1 VKRNDRS
8 IVALVALAHAMVHT
22 YELSIPIFVSIWLAE
37 FAVLPLG
44 LTQIEVTAATL
55 GVVVTAGYGLFGVGA
70 LPGGVL
76 VDRVGSARLI
86 TLCLFGMGGSFV
98 LLGLAPNLLVVA
110 IALLLWGAA
119 ASVYHPAG
127 LTLLSK
133 GVEERGTGFA
143 YHGIAGNVGTGLG
156 PLVAATLLLFVE
168 WTVVAV
174 ALAVPAL
181 FAGVYAIRAEFDETA
196 AVDAHAGPAVADG
209 DGGDDSPP
217 DAAGGDGDRSDSGG
231 DGDRSDSGGD
241 GRASG
246 GVESLAEF
254 GVESRRLFAG
264 AFALVFVVVM
274 ASGLYYRGILTFLPN
289 VLEPFPEFA
298 PIPLTA
304 LLPPAV
310 TDALGVAPDSV
321 RSLNPE
327 RYFYSGLLIVGV
339 VGQYVGGKL
348 IDRVPVEYGLAGG
361 FGLLAVLAVLFL
373 PAASAGLV
381 PLLVVGAVLGA
392 ALFFV
397 QPFYQ
402 ATVAEYSPPGT
413 RGLSYGFTYLGVF
426 GVGALG
432 GTIAGVILTYATPAA
447 LFATLAG
454 FAVVGSGVGI
464 YLLRRR
470 RRGDR
475 AGDAG
480 AA

>member
-8 IVALVALAHAMVHT
+8 IVALVMLAHAMVHT
-22 YELSIPIFVSIWLAE
+22 YELSIPIFVSIWLVE
-37 FAVLPLG
+37 FEVLPLG
-44 LTQIEVTAATL
+44 VTQLEVTAATL
-55 GVVVTAGYGLFGVGA
+55 GIVVTAGYGLFGAGA
-70 LPGGVL
+70 LPSGVL
-76 VDRVGSARLI
+76 VDRIGSARLI
-86 TLCLFGMGGSFV
+86 TVCLFGMGGSFL

-133 GVEERGTGFA
+133 GVEDRGTGFA

-174 ALAVPAL
+174 ALAIPAL

-196 AVDAHAGPAVADG
+196 AVADHGTAAVADG
-209 DGGDDSPP
+209 DGGRP
-217 DAAGGDGDRSDSGG
+217 DTADAEGDRSG
-231 DGDRSDSGGD
+231 
-241 GRASG
+241 AG
-246 GVESLAEF
+246 GVGSLAAF
-254 GVESRRLFAG
+254 GAESRRLFAG
-264 AFALVFVVVM
+264 AFALVFVIVM

-289 VLEPFPEFA
+289 VLESFPEFA

-304 LLPPAV
+304 LLPSAV

-339 VGQYVGGKL
+339 LGQYLGGKL
-348 IDRVPVEYGLAGG
+348 IDRVRVEYGLAGG
-361 FGLLAVLAVLFL
+361 FGLLAALALVFL

-381 PLLVVGAVLGA
+381 PLLIVGAVLGA

-432 GTIAGVILTYATPAA
+432 GTVAGVILTYATPAA

-454 FAVVGSGVGI
+454 FAAVGSGLGV

-470 RRGDR
+470 QRIDT
-475 AGDAG
+475 DAVDTD

>member
-1 VKRNDRS
+1 LNWPVDPRRNVKQNDRS
-8 IVALVALAHAMVHT
+8 IVALVMLAHAMVHT
-22 YELSIPIFVSIWLAE
+22 YELSIPIFVSIWLVE
-37 FAVLPLG
+37 FSVLPLG
-44 LTQIEVTAATL
+44 LTQIEVTTATL

-76 VDRVGSARLI
+76 VDRIGSARLI
-86 TLCLFGMGGSFV
+86 TVCLFGMGGSFV
-98 LLGLAPNLLVVA
+98 LLGFAPNLLVVA
-110 IALLLWGAA
+110 VALLLWGAA

-156 PLVAATLLLFVE
+156 PLLAAVALLFVE

-181 FAGVYAIRAEFDETA
+181 LAGVYAIRAEVDETA
-196 AVDAHAGPAVADG
+196 AVAAQEPQAT
-209 DGGDDSPP
+209 P
-217 DAAGGDGDRSDSGG
+217 DGDGDRSDAS
-231 DGDRSDSGGD
+231 SDS
-241 GRASG
+241 RASG
-246 GVESLAEF
+246 GVGSLAAF

-264 AFALVFVVVM
+264 AFALVFVIVM

-339 VGQYVGGKL
+339 LGQYVGGKL
-348 IDRVPVEYGLAGG
+348 IDRIPVEYGLAVG
-361 FGLLAVLAVLFL
+361 FGLLVVLALVFL

-432 GTIAGVILTYATPAA
+432 GTVAGVILTYATPTA
-447 LFATLAG
+447 LFVTLAG
-454 FAVVGSGVGI
+454 FAAVGSGLGV
-464 YLLRRR
+464 YLLKR
-470 RRGDR
+470 RRGER
-475 AGDAG
+475 VGDPDVA
-480 AA
+480 

>member
-1 VKRNDRS
+1 M
-8 IVALVALAHAMVHT
+8 LAHAMVHT
-22 YELSIPIFVSIWLAE
+22 YELSIPIFVSIWLVE

-44 LTQIEVTAATL
+44 VTQIEVTAATL

-70 LPGGVL
+70 LPGGVV
-76 VDRVGSARLI
+76 VDRVGSTRLI
-86 TLCLFGMGGSFV
+86 TVCLFGMGGSFL

-110 IALLLWGAA
+110 LALLLWGAA

-133 GVEERGTGFA
+133 GVEDRGTGFA
-143 YHGIAGNVGTGLG
+143 YHGIAGNIGTGLG
-156 PLVAATLLLFVE
+156 PLLAAVLLLFVE
-168 WTVVAV
+168 WTVVAAV
-174 ALAVPAL
+174 LAVPAL
-181 FAGVYAIRAEFDETA
+181 LAGVYATRAQFDETA
-196 AVDAHAGPAVADG
+196 AVAQHAGSAAADG
-209 DGGDDSPP
+209 DGTDD
-217 DAAGGDGDRSDSGG
+217 GDGERQVRSGG
-231 DGDRSDSGGD
+231 ID
-241 GRASG
+241 
-246 GVESLAEF
+246 SLAAF
-254 GVESRRLFAG
+254 GAETRHLFAG

-289 VLEPFPEFA
+289 VLGPYPAFE

-310 TDALGVAPDSV
+310 TDTLGIASDSG

-327 RYFYSGLLIVGV
+327 QYFYSGLLIVGV
-339 VGQYVGGKL
+339 LGQYLGGKL
-348 IDRVPVEYGLAGG
+348 IDRIPVEYGLAAG
-361 FGLLAVLAVLFL
+361 FGLLVVLASVFL
-373 PAASAGLV
+373 PAATAGIV

-432 GTIAGVILTYATPAA
+432 GTIAGVILTYATPTV

-454 FAVVGSGVGI
+454 FAAVGSGLGM

-470 RRGDR
+470 RGADT
-475 AGDAG
+475 ADAG
-480 AA
+480 

>member
-1 VKRNDRS
+1 MKQNDRS
-8 IVALVALAHAMVHT
+8 IVALVMLAHAMVHT
-22 YELSIPIFVSIWLAE
+22 YELSIPIFVSIWLVE
-37 FAVLPLG
+37 FSVLPLG
-44 LTQIEVTAATL
+44 LTQIEVTTATL

-76 VDRVGSARLI
+76 VDRIGSARLI
-86 TLCLFGMGGSFV
+86 TVCLFGMGGSFV
-98 LLGLAPNLLVVA
+98 LLGFAPNLLVVA
-110 IALLLWGAA
+110 VALLLWGAA

-156 PLVAATLLLFVE
+156 PLLAAVALLFVE

-181 FAGVYAIRAEFDETA
+181 LAGVYAIRAEVDETA
-196 AVDAHAGPAVADG
+196 AVAAQEPQAT
-209 DGGDDSPP
+209 P
-217 DAAGGDGDRSDSGG
+217 DGDGDRSDAS
-231 DGDRSDSGGD
+231 SDS
-241 GRASG
+241 RASG
-246 GVESLAEF
+246 GVGSLAAF

-264 AFALVFVVVM
+264 AFALVFVIVM

-339 VGQYVGGKL
+339 LGQYVGGKL
-348 IDRVPVEYGLAGG
+348 IDRIPVEYGLAVG
-361 FGLLAVLAVLFL
+361 FGLLVVLALVFL

-432 GTIAGVILTYATPAA
+432 GTVAGVILTYATPTA
-447 LFATLAG
+447 LFVTLAG
-454 FAVVGSGVGI
+454 FAAVGSGLGV
-464 YLLRRR
+464 YLLKR
-470 RRGDR
+470 RRGER
-475 AGDAG
+475 VGDPDVA
-480 AA
+480 

>member
-8 IVALVALAHAMVHT
+8 IVALVMLAHAMVHT
-22 YELSIPIFVSIWLAE
+22 YELSIPIFVSIWLVE
-37 FAVLPLG
+37 FDVLPLFV
-44 LTQIEVTAATL
+44 TQLEVTAATL
-55 GVVVTAGYGLFGVGA
+55 GVVVTAGYGLFGAGS
-70 LPGGVL
+70 LPSGVL
-76 VDRVGSARLI
+76 VDRIGSARLI

-110 IALLLWGAA
+110 VALLLWGAA

-156 PLVAATLLLFVE
+156 PLVAAIALLFVE

-174 ALAVPAL
+174 VLAVPAL
-181 FAGVYAIRAEFDETA
+181 FAGVYATRAEFDETA
-196 AVDAHAGPAVADG
+196 AVEDRTVPGTDEGRDG
-209 DGGDDSPP
+209 DRPDDGGDP
-217 DAAGGDGDRSDSGG
+217 
-231 DGDRSDSGGD
+231 
-241 GRASG
+241 RASG
-246 GVESLAEF
+246 GVDSLAEF

-264 AFALVFVVVM
+264 AFAFVFVVVM

-289 VLEPFPEFA
+289 VLEPYPAFA

-304 LLPPAV
+304 LLPPVV

-339 VGQYVGGKL
+339 LGQYLGGKL
-348 IDRVPVEYGLAGG
+348 IDRVRVEYGLAGG
-361 FGLLAVLAVLFL
+361 FGLLVALALLFL
-373 PAASAGLV
+373 PAATAGVV
-381 PLLVVGAVLGA
+381 PLLIVGAVLGA

-432 GTIAGVILTYATPAA
+432 GTVAGVILTYATPAA

-454 FAVVGSGVGI
+454 FAAIGSGLGV

-470 RRGDR
+470 QRAEAVGDI
-475 AGDAG
+475 DA
-480 AA
+480 A

>member
-1 VKRNDRS
+1 MNRNDRS
-8 IVALVALAHAMVHT
+8 IVALVMLAHAMVHT
-22 YELSIPIFVSIWLAE
+22 YELSIPIFVSIWLVE
-37 FAVLPLG
+37 FEVLPLG
-44 LTQIEVTAATL
+44 LTQVEVTAATL
-55 GVVVTAGYGLFGVGA
+55 GVVVTAGYGLFGVGS

-86 TLCLFGMGGSFV
+86 ALCLFGMGGSFV
-98 LLGLAPNLLVVA
+98 LLGFAPNLLVVA
-110 IALLLWGAA
+110 LALLLWGAA

-156 PLVAATLLLFVE
+156 PLAAATALLFVE
-168 WTVVAV
+168 WTTVAV
-174 ALAVPAL
+174 VLAVPAL
-181 FAGVYAIRAEFDETA
+181 FAGVYAIRAEFDEAAAVTDLSTTA
-196 AVDAHAGPAVADG
+196 AADG
-209 DGGDDSPP
+209 DAGGRSSDGGDRR
-217 DAAGGDGDRSDSGG
+217 AAGGVG
-231 DGDRSDSGGD
+231 
-241 GRASG
+241 
-246 GVESLAEF
+246 SLAEF
-254 GVESRRLFAG
+254 GAASRRLFGG

-289 VLEPFPEFA
+289 VLEAFPEFA
-298 PIPLTA
+298 PIPLTT
-304 LLPPAV
+304 LLPPVV

-339 VGQYVGGKL
+339 VGQYLGGKL
-348 IDRVPVEYGLAGG
+348 IDRVRVEYGLAGG
-361 FGLLAVLAVLFL
+361 FGLLVVLALVFL

-381 PLLVVGAVLGA
+381 PLLVVGAALGA

-402 ATVAEYSPPGT
+402 ATVAEYSPAGT

-432 GTIAGVILTYATPAA
+432 GTVAGVILTYATPPA

-454 FAVVGSGVGI
+454 FAAVGSGLGV

-470 RRGDR
+470 QRAETGGDPDV
-475 AGDAG
+475 A
-480 AA
+480 

>member
-1 VKRNDRS
+1 
-8 IVALVALAHAMVHT
+8 MVHT

-37 FAVLPLG
+37 FNVLPLG

-110 IALLLWGAA
+110 VALLLWGAA

-196 AVDAHAGPAVADG
+196 AVDGHEGPAAAAG
-209 DGGDDSPP
+209 DGGDDGRPSATAGEQGGDRP
-217 DAAGGDGDRSDSGG
+217 DAGGDRPDAGG
-231 DGDRSDSGGD
+231 DA
-241 GRASG
+241 RASG
-246 GVESLAEF
+246 GGRPDDGGDARASGGGVGSLAEF

-274 ASGLYYRGILTFLPN
+274 TSGLYYRGILTFLPN

-298 PIPLTA
+298 AIPLTA

-373 PAASAGLV
+373 PAAAAGLV
-381 PLLVVGAVLGA
+381 PLLIVGAVLGA

-432 GTIAGVILTYATPAA
+432 GTIAGVILTYATPTA

-454 FAVVGSGVGI
+454 FAAVGSGVGI

-470 RRGDR
+470 QQNGR

>member
-1 VKRNDRS
+1 MKGNDRA
-8 IVALVALAHAMVHT
+8 IVALVMLAHAMVHT
-22 YELSIPIFVSIWLAE
+22 YELSIPIFVSIWLVE
-37 FAVLPLG
+37 FEVLPLG
-44 LTQIEVTAATL
+44 VTQLEVTAATL
-55 GVVVTAGYGLFGVGA
+55 GVVVTAGYGLFGVGS

-76 VDRVGSARLI
+76 VDRIGSARLI
-86 TLCLFGMGGSFV
+86 AVCLFGMGGSFL

-143 YHGIAGNVGTGLG
+143 YHGIAGNVGTGVG
-156 PLVAATLLLFVE
+156 PLAAATALLFVE

-174 ALAVPAL
+174 VLAVPAL
-181 FAGVYAIRAEFDETA
+181 LAGVYAVRAEFDETA
-196 AVDAHAGPAVADG
+196 AVGEQVRAEATPS
-209 DGGDDSPP
+209 DDE
-217 DAAGGDGDRSDSGG
+217 SDSA
-231 DGDRSDSGGD
+231 DDR
-241 GRASG
+241 AAG
-246 GVESLAEF
+246 GVESLAAF
-254 GVESRRLFAG
+254 GVESRKLFAG

-274 ASGLYYRGILTFLPN
+274 ASGLYYRGILTFLPS

-304 LLPPAV
+304 LLPPVV
-310 TDALGVAPDSV
+310 TDILGVAPDSA

-339 VGQYVGGKL
+339 LGQYAGGKL
-348 IDRVPVEYGLAGG
+348 IDRVRVEYGLAAGY
-361 FGLLAVLAVLFL
+361 GLLVVLALLFL
-373 PAASAGLV
+373 PAAAAGLV
-381 PLLVVGAVLGA
+381 PLLLVGAVLGG

-432 GTIAGVILTYATPAA
+432 GTVAGVILTYATPTV

-454 FAVVGSGVGI
+454 FAAVGSGLGV

-470 RRGDR
+470 QR
-475 AGDAG
+475 AGAVGDTDA
-480 AA
+480 A

>member
-1 VKRNDRS
+1 MTPNDRS
-8 IVALVALAHAMVHT
+8 IVVLVMLAHAMVHT
-22 YELSIPIFVSIWLAE
+22 YELSIPIFVAIWLVE
-37 FAVLPLG
+37 FDVLPLVV
-44 LTQIEVTAATL
+44 TQVEVTAATL
-55 GVVVTAGYGLFGVGA
+55 GVVVTAGYGLFGVGS

-76 VDRVGSARLI
+76 VDRVGSGRLI
-86 TLCLFGMGGSFV
+86 AACLFGMGGSFL
-98 LLGLAPNLLVVA
+98 LLGVAPNLLVVA
-110 IALLLWGAA
+110 VALLLWGAA

-156 PLVAATLLLFVE
+156 PLAAATALLFVE
-168 WTVVAV
+168 WTTVAA

-181 FAGVYAIRAEFDETA
+181 LAGVYAIRAAFDETA
-196 AVDAHAGPAVADG
+196 AVGPDG
-209 DGGDDSPP
+209 
-217 DAAGGDGDRSDSGG
+217 AAAASSEDPGSGG
-231 DGDRSDSGGD
+231 DS
-241 GRASG
+241 RAPG
-246 GVESLAEF
+246 GVDDLAAF
-254 GVESRRLFAG
+254 VAESRRLFAG

-274 ASGLYYRGILTFLPN
+274 TSGLYYRGILTFLPN

-348 IDRVPVEYGLAGG
+348 TDRVPVEYGLAGG

-373 PAASAGLV
+373 PAASAGVV
-381 PLLVVGAVLGA
+381 PLLAVGAVLGA

-432 GTIAGVILTYATPAA
+432 GTVAGVVLTYATPTV

-454 FAVVGSGVGI
+454 FAAVGSGVGA
-464 YLLRRR
+464 YLLKRR
-470 RRGDR
+470 
-475 AGDAG
+475 ANPVGDADDAD

>member
-1 VKRNDRS
+1 M
-8 IVALVALAHAMVHT
+8 LAHAMVHT
-22 YELSIPIFVSIWLAE
+22 YELSIPILVSIWLVE
-37 FAVLPLG
+37 FEVLPLG
-44 LTQIEVTAATL
+44 VTQLEVTAATL

-76 VDRVGSARLI
+76 VDRIGSARLI
-86 TLCLFGMGGSFV
+86 AACLFGMGGSFL
-98 LLGLAPNLLVVA
+98 LLGFAPNLLVVA

-156 PLVAATLLLFVE
+156 PLVAATALLFVE

-174 ALAVPAL
+174 VLAVPAL
-181 FAGVYAIRAEFDETA
+181 IAGVYAIRAEFDETA
-196 AVDAHAGPAVADG
+196 AVGDQVRSGIADG
-209 DGGDDSPP
+209 DGESGG
-217 DAAGGDGDRSDSGG
+217 AAGGI
-231 DGDRSDSGGD
+231 
-241 GRASG
+241 
-246 GVESLAEF
+246 ESLAAF
-254 GVESRRLFAG
+254 GAEARRLFAG

-274 ASGLYYRGILTFLPN
+274 ASGLYYRGILTFLPS

-310 TDALGVAPDSV
+310 TDALGVAPDSAG
-321 RSLNPE
+321 SLNPE

-339 VGQYVGGKL
+339 LGQYVGGML
-348 IDRVPVEYGLAGG
+348 IDRVRVEYGLAAGYA
-361 FGLLAVLAVLFL
+361 LLVVLALLFL

-432 GTIAGVILTYATPAA
+432 GTVAGVILTYATPTV
-447 LFATLAG
+447 LFATLGG
-454 FAVVGSGVGI
+454 FAAVGSGLGV
-464 YLLRRR
+464 YLLKR
-470 RRGDR
+470 RRG
-475 AGDAG
+475 AG
-480 AA
+480 AVGDTDAT

>member
-1 VKRNDRS
+1 VKQNDRS
-8 IVALVALAHAMVHT
+8 IVALVMLAHAMVHT
-22 YELSIPIFVSIWLAE
+22 YELSIPIFVSIWLVE
-37 FAVLPLG
+37 FEVLPLG
-44 LTQIEVTAATL
+44 VTQLEVTAATL
-55 GVVVTAGYGLFGVGA
+55 GAVVTAGYGLFGAGA
-70 LPGGVL
+70 LPSGVL
-76 VDRVGSARLI
+76 VDRIGSARLI

-156 PLVAATLLLFVE
+156 PLVAAIALLFVE

-174 ALAVPAL
+174 VLAVPAL
-181 FAGVYAIRAEFDETA
+181 FAGVYAIRAQFDETA
-196 AVDAHAGPAVADG
+196 AVAEQRTAGVAADDRDG
-209 DGGDDSPP
+209 DYSDDGGD
-217 DAAGGDGDRSDSGG
+217 ARTAGGVDSF
-231 DGDRSDSGGD
+231 
-241 GRASG
+241 
-246 GVESLAEF
+246 AEF
-254 GVESRRLFAG
+254 AVESRRLFAG

-298 PIPLTA
+298 PVPLTA

-339 VGQYVGGKL
+339 LGQYLGGKL
-348 IDRVPVEYGLAGG
+348 IDRVRVEYGLAGG
-361 FGLLAVLAVLFL
+361 FGLLVVLALVFL
-373 PAASAGLV
+373 PAATAGLV
-381 PLLVVGAVLGA
+381 PLLIVGAVLGA

-432 GTIAGVILTYATPAA
+432 GTVAGVILTYATPAV

-454 FAVVGSGVGI
+454 FAAVGSGLGV

-470 RRGDR
+470 QRGE
-475 AGDAG
+475 AVGDAD

>member
-1 VKRNDRS
+1 
-8 IVALVALAHAMVHT
+8 MT
-22 YELSIPIFVSIWLAE
+22 
-37 FAVLPLG
+37 
-44 LTQIEVTAATL
+44 TATL
-55 GVVVTAGYGLFGVGA
+55 GVVVTVGYGLFGVGA

-76 VDRVGSARLI
+76 VDRIGSARLI

-110 IALLLWGAA
+110 VALLLWGAA

-156 PLVAATLLLFVE
+156 PLLAAVALLFVE

-181 FAGVYAIRAEFDETA
+181 LAGVYAIRAEVDETA
-196 AVDAHAGPAVADG
+196 AVAAQEPQAT
-209 DGGDDSPP
+209 P
-217 DAAGGDGDRSDSGG
+217 DGDGDRSDAS
-231 DGDRSDSGGD
+231 SDS
-241 GRASG
+241 RASG
-246 GVESLAEF
+246 GVGSLAAF

-264 AFALVFVVVM
+264 AFALVFVIVM

-432 GTIAGVILTYATPAA
+432 GTVAGVILTYATPTA
-447 LFATLAG
+447 LFVTLAG
-454 FAVVGSGVGI
+454 FAAVGSGLGV
-464 YLLRRR
+464 YLLKR
-470 RRGDR
+470 RRGER
-475 AGDAG
+475 VGDPDVA
-480 AA
+480 

>member
-1 VKRNDRS
+1 M
-8 IVALVALAHAMVHT
+8 LAHAMVHT

-44 LTQIEVTAATL
+44 VTQIEVTTATL

-76 VDRVGSARLI
+76 VDRIGSARLI

-110 IALLLWGAA
+110 VALLLWGAA

-156 PLVAATLLLFVE
+156 PLLVAVALLFVE
-168 WTVVAV
+168 WTAVAV

-181 FAGVYAIRAEFDETA
+181 LAGGYAIRAEFDETA
-196 AVDAHAGPAVADG
+196 AVSRQASQPVPDG
-209 DGGDDSPP
+209 DGDPP
-217 DAAGGDGDRSDSGG
+217 DD
-231 DGDRSDSGGD
+231 GGD

-246 GVESLAEF
+246 GVDSLAAF

-339 VGQYVGGKL
+339 LGQYVGGKL
-348 IDRVPVEYGLAGG
+348 IDRIPVEYGLAVG
-361 FGLLAVLAVLFL
+361 FGLLVVLALVFL

-432 GTIAGVILTYATPAA
+432 GTVAGVILTYATPTA
-447 LFATLAG
+447 LFVTLAG
-454 FAVVGSGVGI
+454 FAAVGSGLGV
-464 YLLRRR
+464 YLLKR
-470 RRGDR
+470 RRGER
-475 AGDAG
+475 VGDPDVA
-480 AA
+480 

>member
-1 VKRNDRS
+1 VNSNDRA
-8 IVALVALAHAMVHT
+8 IVVLVMLAHAMVHT
-22 YELSIPIFVSIWLAE
+22 YELSIPIFVSIWLVE
-37 FAVLPLG
+37 FDVLPLG
-44 LTQIEVTAATL
+44 VTQLEVTAATL

-76 VDRVGSARLI
+76 VDRIGSARLI
-86 TLCLFGMGGSFV
+86 TVCLFGMGGSFV

-168 WTVVAV
+168 WTLVAV
-174 ALAVPAL
+174 VLAVPAIV
-181 FAGVYAIRAEFDETA
+181 AGVYAARARFDETA
-196 AVDAHAGPAVADG
+196 AVDGTTGAADAPTDASDDADAVADASN
-209 DGGDDSPP
+209 DGGDGVTGDERDAERQVGGIDSLS
-217 DAAGGDGDRSDSGG
+217 A
-231 DGDRSDSGGD
+231 
-241 GRASG
+241 
-246 GVESLAEF
+246 F
-254 GVESRRLFAG
+254 GTETRRLFAG
-264 AFALVFVVVM
+264 AFALVFVAVM
-274 ASGLYYRGILTFLPN
+274 ASGLYYRGFLTFLPD
-289 VLEPFPEFA
+289 VLGSFPAFE

-304 LLPPAV
+304 LLPGVA
-310 TDALGVAPDSV
+310 TDALGVEPDSV

-339 VGQYVGGKL
+339 LGQYLGGKL
-348 IDRVPVEYGLAGG
+348 TDVVRVESGLVAGY
-361 FGLLAVLAVLFL
+361 GLLAVLAVVFL
-373 PAASAGLV
+373 PAAAAGFV
-381 PLLVVGAVLGA
+381 PLLAVGAVLGA

-402 ATVAEYSPPGT
+402 ATVAEYSPAGT

-432 GTIAGVILTYATPAA
+432 GTVAGVILTYATPTV
-447 LFATLAG
+447 LFAVLAG
-454 FAVVGSGVGI
+454 FAAVGSGLGL
-464 YLLRRR
+464 YLRRR
-470 RRGDR
+470 RRGDP
-475 AGDAG
+475 ADA
-480 AA
+480 A

>member
-1 VKRNDRS
+1 MKQNDRS
-8 IVALVALAHAMVHT
+8 IVALVMLAHAMVHT
-22 YELSIPIFVSIWLAE
+22 YELSIPIFVSIWLVE
-37 FAVLPLG
+37 FSVLPLG
-44 LTQIEVTAATL
+44 LTQIEVTTATL
-55 GVVVTAGYGLFGVGA
+55 GVIVTAGYGLFGVGA

-76 VDRVGSARLI
+76 VDRIGSARLI

-98 LLGLAPNLLVVA
+98 LLGFAPNLLVVA
-110 IALLLWGAA
+110 VALLLWGAA

-156 PLVAATLLLFVE
+156 PLLAAVALLFVE

-181 FAGVYAIRAEFDETA
+181 LAGVYAIRAEFDETA
-196 AVDAHAGPAVADG
+196 AVAEQESQATPDG
-209 DGGDDSPP
+209 N
-217 DAAGGDGDRSDSGG
+217 GDRSDASG
-231 DGDRSDSGGD
+231 DD
-241 GRASG
+241 RASG
-246 GVESLAEF
+246 GVGSLAAF

-264 AFALVFVVVM
+264 AFALVFVIVM

-304 LLPPAV
+304 LLPPVV

-339 VGQYVGGKL
+339 FGQYVGGKL
-348 IDRVPVEYGLAGG
+348 IDRVPVEYGLAAG
-361 FGLLAVLAVLFL
+361 FGLLVVLALVFL

-381 PLLVVGAVLGA
+381 PLLIVGAVLGA

-402 ATVAEYSPPGT
+402 ATVAEYSPAGT

-432 GTIAGVILTYATPAA
+432 GTVAGVILTYATPTA
-447 LFATLAG
+447 LFVTLAG
-454 FAVVGSGVGI
+454 FAAVGSGLGV
-464 YLLRRR
+464 YLLSR
-470 RRGDR
+470 RRGGR
-475 AGDAG
+475 VGNADA
-480 AA
+480 A

>member
-1 VKRNDRS
+1 MKQNDRS
-8 IVALVALAHAMVHT
+8 IVALVMLAHAMVHT
-22 YELSIPIFVSIWLAE
+22 YELSIPIFVSIWLVE
-37 FAVLPLG
+37 FDVLPLG
-44 LTQIEVTAATL
+44 ITQLEVTAATL

-86 TLCLFGMGGSFV
+86 ALCLFGMGGSFV

-110 IALLLWGAA
+110 VALLLWGAA

-156 PLVAATLLLFVE
+156 PLVAATLLLFVG
-168 WTVVAV
+168 WTAVAV
-174 ALAVPAL
+174 VLAVPAL
-181 FAGVYAIRAEFDETA
+181 FAGGYAIRAEFDEA
-196 AVDAHAGPAVADG
+196 AAVADHE
-209 DGGDDSPP
+209 DGSGT
-217 DAAGGDGDRSDSGG
+217 DGDA
-231 DGDRSDSGGD
+231 
-241 GRASG
+241 RASG
-246 GVESLAEF
+246 GVGSLAAF
-254 GVESRRLFAG
+254 GAESRRLFAG
-264 AFALVFVVVM
+264 AFGLVFVVVM

-304 LLPPAV
+304 LLPPAA

-339 VGQYVGGKL
+339 LGQYVGGKL
-348 IDRVPVEYGLAGG
+348 VDRVRVEYGLAAG
-361 FGLLAVLAVLFL
+361 FGLLVVLALLFL

-381 PLLVVGAVLGA
+381 PLLIVGAVLGA

-402 ATVAEYSPPGT
+402 ATVAEYSPAGT

-432 GTIAGVILTYATPAA
+432 GTIAGVILTYATPAT
-447 LFATLAG
+447 LFTTLAG
-454 FAVVGSGVGI
+454 FAATGSGLGV

-470 RRGDR
+470 QRGD
-475 AGDAG
+475 AISDAD

>member
-1 VKRNDRS
+1 M
-8 IVALVALAHAMVHT
+8 LAHAMVHT
-22 YELSIPIFVSIWLAE
+22 YELSIPIFVSIWLVE
-37 FAVLPLG
+37 FSVLPLG
-44 LTQIEVTAATL
+44 LTQIEVTTATL

-76 VDRVGSARLI
+76 VDRIGSARLI
-86 TLCLFGMGGSFV
+86 TVCLFGMGGSFV
-98 LLGLAPNLLVVA
+98 LLGFAPNLLVVA
-110 IALLLWGAA
+110 VALLLWGAA

-156 PLVAATLLLFVE
+156 PLLAAVALLFVE

-181 FAGVYAIRAEFDETA
+181 LAGVYAIRAEVDETA
-196 AVDAHAGPAVADG
+196 AVAAQEPQAT
-209 DGGDDSPP
+209 P
-217 DAAGGDGDRSDSGG
+217 DGDGDRSDAS
-231 DGDRSDSGGD
+231 SDS
-241 GRASG
+241 RASG
-246 GVESLAEF
+246 GVGSLAAF

-264 AFALVFVVVM
+264 AFALVFVIVM

-339 VGQYVGGKL
+339 LGQYVGGKL
-348 IDRVPVEYGLAGG
+348 IDRIPVEYGLAVG
-361 FGLLAVLAVLFL
+361 FGLLVVLALVFL

-432 GTIAGVILTYATPAA
+432 GTVAGVILTYATPTA
-447 LFATLAG
+447 LFVTLAG
-454 FAVVGSGVGI
+454 FAAVGSGLGV
-464 YLLRRR
+464 YLLKR
-470 RRGDR
+470 RRGER
-475 AGDAG
+475 VGDPDVA
-480 AA
+480 

>member
-1 VKRNDRS
+1 MRQGSGSRPRAVRAVVSSARAVSGEGGNS
-8 IVALVALAHAMVHT
+8 VA
-22 YELSIPIFVSIWLAE
+22 
-37 FAVLPLG
+37 
-44 LTQIEVTAATL
+44 VTA
-55 GVVVTAGYGLFGVGA
+55 VPVRLFVGVGSRLEPQGCA
-70 LPGGVL
+70 
-76 VDRVGSARLI
+76 VDTVAQACRLRTI
-86 TLCLFGMGGSFV
+86 LKDVS
-98 LLGLAPNLLVVA
+98 
-110 IALLLWGAA
+110 
-119 ASVYHPAG
+119 
-127 LTLLSK
+127 
-133 GVEERGTGFA
+133 E
-143 YHGIAGNVGTGLG
+143 
-156 PLVAATLLLFVE
+156 VAATARADDLGHS
-168 WTVVAV
+168 
-174 ALAVPAL
+174 
-181 FAGVYAIRAEFDETA
+181 AGV
-196 AVDAHAGPAVADG
+196 G
-209 DGGDDSPP
+209 
-217 DAAGGDGDRSDSGG
+217 
-231 DGDRSDSGGD
+231 
-241 GRASG
+241 
-246 GVESLAEF
+246 SLAEF

-470 RRGDR
+470 RRGNR

>member
-1 VKRNDRS
+1 MKRNDRS

-37 FAVLPLG
+37 FDVLPLG

-86 TLCLFGMGGSFV
+86 TVCLFGMGGSFV

-110 IALLLWGAA
+110 VALLLWGAA

-156 PLVAATLLLFVE
+156 PLVAATALLFVE
-168 WTVVAV
+168 WTTVAV
-174 ALAVPAL
+174 VLGVPAL

-196 AVDAHAGPAVADG
+196 AVDGHEGPAVADG
-209 DGGDDSPP
+209 DGGDGDRSE
-217 DAAGGDGDRSDSGG
+217 AGGDA
-231 DGDRSDSGGD
+231 
-241 GRASG
+241 RASG
-246 GVESLAEF
+246 GVGSLAEF

-274 ASGLYYRGILTFLPN
+274 TSGLYYRGILTFLPN

-298 PIPLTA
+298 PIPLTRV
-304 LLPPAV
+304 LPPVV

-373 PAASAGLV
+373 PAASAGVV
-381 PLLVVGAVLGA
+381 PLLLVGAVLGA

-432 GTIAGVILTYATPAA
+432 GTVAGVILTYATPTA

-454 FAVVGSGVGI
+454 FAVVGSGVGV
-464 YLLRRR
+464 YLLKRRQ
-470 RRGDR
+470 RG
-475 AGDAG
+475 
-480 AA
+480 

>member
-1 VKRNDRS
+1 LNWPVAPRRDVKRNDRS
-8 IVALVALAHAMVHT
+8 IVVLVMLAHAMVHT

-44 LTQIEVTAATL
+44 VTQIEVTTATL

-76 VDRVGSARLI
+76 VDRIGSARLI

-110 IALLLWGAA
+110 VALLLWGAA

-156 PLVAATLLLFVE
+156 PLLVAVALLFVE
-168 WTVVAV
+168 WTAVAV

-181 FAGVYAIRAEFDETA
+181 LAGGYAIRAEFDETA
-196 AVDAHAGPAVADG
+196 AVSRQASQPVPDG
-209 DGGDDSPP
+209 DGDPP
-217 DAAGGDGDRSDSGG
+217 DD
-231 DGDRSDSGGD
+231 GGD

-246 GVESLAEF
+246 GVDSLAAF

-264 AFALVFVVVM
+264 AFALVFVIVM
-274 ASGLYYRGILTFLPN
+274 TSGLYYRGILTFLPN

-304 LLPPAV
+304 LLPPTV

-339 VGQYVGGKL
+339 LGQYVGGKL
-348 IDRVPVEYGLAGG
+348 IDRVPVEYGLATG
-361 FGLLAVLAVLFL
+361 FGLLAVLALVFL
-373 PAASAGLV
+373 PAVSAGLV

-392 ALFFV
+392 ALFVV

-432 GTIAGVILTYATPAA
+432 GTVAGVILTYATPTA
-447 LFATLAG
+447 LFVTLAG
-454 FAVVGSGVGI
+454 FAAVGSGLGV

-470 RRGDR
+470 QGGRRSEV
-475 AGDAG
+475 DA
-480 AA
+480 A